1 MASNGLVTNESKT
14 ALLYL
19 NLKTKANDDETNIK
33 IGDTIIN
40 RQSHAKLLGMTFQD
54 NLSRQEHIR
63 GKGGLIASLN
73 QRLYIIKRLGN
84 AVDKKSLIKIAD
96 SLFNSKVRYGIQLL
110 GMARLKNDDVQNEDL
125 LCIQKIQNK
134 MLRFINNVSLKEH
147 KTTESLLE
155 KTKMLSVNRINAQTK
170 ITEVWKA
177 LNKDKKATPSKK
189 VYQ

>member
-1 MASNGLVTNESKT
+1 
-14 ALLYL
+14 
-19 NLKTKANDDETNIK
+19 
-33 IGDTIIN
+33 
-40 RQSHAKLLGMTFQD
+40 MTFQD
-54 NLSRQEHIR
+54 NLSWQEHIR